1 LWGVTPVLLFWITRV
16 IFKAH
21 RGEMH
26 DDPIVFAAKDKV
38 SMICGLL
45 VLAFAIGATVT

>member
-1 LWGVTPVLLFWITRV
+1 VLLFWISRV
-16 IFKAH
+16 VFKAH

-38 SMICGLL
+38 SMVCALL
-45 VLAFAIGATVT
+45 VAGFAAVASLP